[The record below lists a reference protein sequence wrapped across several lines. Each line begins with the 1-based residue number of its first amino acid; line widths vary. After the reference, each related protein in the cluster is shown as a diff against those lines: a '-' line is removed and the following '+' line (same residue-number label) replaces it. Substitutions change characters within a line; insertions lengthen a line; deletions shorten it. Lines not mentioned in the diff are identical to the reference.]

1 MSKLKY
7 VKKSLEHKDSDNR
20 IIGENSSPYTEFV
33 VNERLP
39 DVCLPLRY
47 HGDRVSRSAVF
58 FGMN

>member
-7 VKKSLEHKDSDNR
+7 VKKSLQHKDSDNR

-33 VNERLP
+33 VNERRA

-47 HGDRVSRSAVF
+47 HGDRI
-58 FGMN
+58 